1 MKTIRTFAAGIVLAC
16 LMLQLPV
23 AEAQT
28 SNVIQDGFTG
38 ATAQLPWQAFNGAC
52 LTAGTQGMPATGATG
67 IPACNQDTYYGTQVQ
82 TGLTTIN
89 GVANSDPLG
98 SGALRLTN
106 GCAPVSTTKNG
117 TTTTTNT
124 CYYDQNGAIIDTQS
138 YPSNNGI
145 QVTFTTY
152 TYGGD
157 NSGGHG
163 ADGIG
168 FYLLDATK
176 ATPNIGSW
184 GGSLGYS
191 CSNTNSPYTG
201 MANAYM
207 GLGMDEFGNFLNNS
221 DNTGSGDQATS
232 SNGGNGAEYQPGR
245 IGLRAYGNI
254 NLAALQ
260 AVNASA
266 TASDV
271 QATCK
276 NGGTYNWGGTTY
288 SYAYIY
294 QAGGYYT
301 SQVTTSV
308 TYSYPSGSSGNAKKA
323 CETSYNTNLVPSTTT
338 GGAGSPSGTPLNY
351 SGTLY
356 QQSSSTN
363 SAKAVTGTASVTYS
377 GDNKTYTCNTSTVV
391 TTTAYTYS
399 GTAAAATRS
408 TPAIPASATQAP
420 STTNNDGWYGTGT
433 MFGLGSDGNYYPIT
447 ETTSSGPTHTQTFPD
462 YAAIPGAF
470 VNLPAGTPIANET
483 ATSRAGTSTVAGATP
498 ISYKLQI
505 TSDNKLSLWY
515 SWNQGTYI
523 PVLTNQLITA
533 SNAAQPTSYL
543 FGFGG
548 STGGSDNVHEI
559 TCFQVTPADL
569 SASSAGLN
577 VQQSGEVRTGT
588 QVYLAYYHPNNWW
601 GELNA
606 QTLDYNATTGAVTID
621 ATANWDASCVLTGG
635 ACTATGTTSGTAQ
648 TPRTLLT
655 WDGVDGNGAVNFS
668 NTGNFSAASDTAAF
682 NTLGTIE
689 QGWLNDDSAGANRLA
704 YLSGDRSNEVPSGTA
719 SATQIFRARNSVL
732 ADIINS
738 SPTWVGPPSAPYP
751 ATWKDNLYSTA
762 TILENAPGAQT
773 YTTFAGSGTTGEAT
787 RLNVVY
793 DGSNDGFMHGYETGS
808 YGSDGITYDATG
820 NDGKELVAYMPQ
832 AVLQTIHNST
842 TPTLDYSS
850 PQYSH
855 NYYVD
860 ATPGTGDL
868 FYGSIWHTWLVS
880 GLGAGGN
887 AIFALDITNPSTT
900 SFTASSVMGEWNAAA
915 LSAACGTGSTCG
927 NNLGQTYGTPQI
939 RRLHN
944 GLWAIIFG
952 NGLNSSTGHA
962 GIYVMTISAAGAPST
977 VYFLDTGV
985 GSSGNPDGIAYVTPT
1000 DLDGDHITDYVYA
1013 GDAYGNVWRFDLT
1026 SKSASNWAVSTYGNT
1041 GATPLFTTPSTTTC
1055 TVTTT
1060 PCPAASQVTT
1070 NQPIT
1075 TAVVALSVAPT
1086 SVGQPRVMIEFGT
1099 GAVTAQSTVSSIQY
1113 APGQQALYGI
1123 WDWDMGQTGTA
1134 GSSYTG
1140 LIGSSSAPTAAAP
1153 IAISNLQ
1160 QQTVTSTTSS
1170 SLPGISGFRTVSN
1183 TTICFAGTTCANGTS
1198 TPTTGT
1204 SYGWYMNLPGSAGV
1218 TGVNGGAG
1226 VTGNNQTEQVI
1237 YSPIETDGAFI
1248 VNTTIP
1254 ANNTPLTCN
1263 VATAQGWTMAL
1274 NPGTGGAFTESFFSS
1289 GGGFVNINGQP
1300 VSGIALGATGSPS
1313 VVTAN
1318 NHPYLVNQTTTGA
1331 GTVNQINPP
1340 GGSKGGRLTW
1350 LELH

>member
-16 LMLQLPV
+16 LMAHLPV
-23 AEAQT
+23 ADAQT
-28 SNVIQDGFTG
+28 ANVIQDGFTG

-67 IPACNQDTYYGTQVQ
+67 IPACYLNTYYGTQVQ
-82 TGLTTIN
+82 TGLTTNN
-89 GVANSDPLG
+89 GNPNTDPAG

-176 ATPNIGSW
+176 ATPNIGAW

-191 CSNTNSPYTG
+191 CSNTNTPYNG

-221 DNTGSGDQATS
+221 DNTASGDQATS
-232 SNGGNGAEYQPGR
+232 SNGGNGQEYQPGR

-254 NLAALQ
+254 NLASLQ
-260 AVNASA
+260 AVNPSA

-276 NGGTYNWGGTTY
+276 NGGSYSYSGATTY
-288 SYAYIY
+288 SYAYTY
-294 QAGGYYT
+294 QASGYYT
-301 SQVTTSV
+301 NQVTTSV
-308 TYSYPSGSSGNAKKA
+308 TYSAPTGSNNSQKNACNPSQNSSLNP
-323 CETSYNTNLVPSTTT
+323 TSTTA
-338 GGAGSPSGTPLNY
+338 GGAGTPTGAPLNY

-356 QQSSSTN
+356 QQSNSTS
-363 SAKAVTGTASVTYS
+363 SAKAVKGTTTVTY
-377 GDNKTYTCNTSTVV
+377 NRTAYTCNTSTVV
-391 TTTAYTYS
+391 TTTAYSYS
-399 GTAAAATRS
+399 GTT
-408 TPAIPASATQAP
+408 PASATVSTP
-420 STTNNDGWYGTGT
+420 TTTNNDGWNGTGT
-433 MFGLGSDGNYYPIT
+433 IFGLGSDGNYYPIT
-447 ETTSSGPTHTQTFPD
+447 ETTTSNTPTLTQTFPD
-462 YAAIPGAF
+462 YVAIPGAF
-470 VNLPAGTPIANET
+470 VNLPSSTPIANET
-483 ATSRAGTSTVAGATP
+483 ATSRAGTSTKAGATP

-515 SWNQGTYI
+515 SWNGGTYN

-533 SNAAQPTSYL
+533 SNAAQPASYL

-559 TCFQVTPADL
+559 TCFQVTPADV

-601 GELNA
+601 GELDA
-606 QTLDYNATTGAVTID
+606 QNLVFNATTGIVSIASI
-621 ATANWDASCVLTGG
+621 ANWDASCVLTGG
-635 ACTATGTTSGTAQ
+635 ACTATGATSGTAQ

-668 NTGNFSAASDTAAF
+668 NTGGFSATSDTAAF
-682 NTLGTIE
+682 KTLGTIE
-689 QGWLNDDSAGANRLA
+689 QGWLNDDNAGANRLA
-704 YLSGDRSNEVPSGTA
+704 FLSGDRSNEVPTGTA
-719 SATQIFRARNSVL
+719 TATQIFRNRNSL
-732 ADIINS
+732 LGDIINS
-738 SPTWVGPPSAPYP
+738 SPTWVGPPSSPYP
-751 ATWKDNLYSTA
+751 ATWKDLLHPTD
-762 TILENAPGAQT
+762 TVPENGTGAQT
-773 YTTFAGSGTTGEAT
+773 YPTFAGGGSTGMAT

-793 DGSNDGFMHGYETGS
+793 DGSNDGFMHGFETGS
-808 YGSDGITYDATG
+808 YAADGITYNSTG
-820 NDGKELVAYMPQ
+820 NDGIELVAYMPQ
-832 AVLQTIHNST
+832 AILQTIHNKA

-860 ATPGTGDL
+860 ATPGSGDL
-868 FYGSIWHTWLVS
+868 FYGSAWHTWLVS

-900 SFTASSVMGEWNAAA
+900 SFSASSVIGEWNAAA
-915 LSAACGTGSTCG
+915 LNTLCGTGSTCG
-927 NNLGQTYGTPQI
+927 NNLGQTFGTPQI

-944 GLWAIIFG
+944 GLWGIIFG
-952 NGLNSSTGHA
+952 NGLNSTAGHA
-962 GIYVMTISAAGAPST
+962 GIYVMTISANGVPST

-985 GSSGNPDGIAYVTPT
+985 GSSSNPDGIAYVTPA

-1013 GDAYGNVWRFDLT
+1013 GDVYGNVWRFDLT
-1026 SKSASNWAVSTYGNT
+1026 SDTASGWAVSTYGQT
-1041 GATPLFTTPSTTTC
+1041 GATPLFTTPSATTC
-1055 TVTTT
+1055 TVTTS
-1060 PCPAASQVTT
+1060 PCPAASKVTT

-1086 SVGQPRVMIEFGT
+1086 AIGQPRVMIEFGT
-1099 GAVTAQSTVSSIQY
+1099 GSVTPQSTVSSIQY
-1113 APGQQALYGI
+1113 SPGQQTLYGI
-1123 WDWDMGQTGTA
+1123 WDWYMGQSGTA
-1134 GSSYTG
+1134 GSSYAG
-1140 LIGSSSAPTAAAP
+1140 LIGSPSAPTKTAP
-1153 IAISNLQ
+1153 ISLSTLQ
-1160 QQTVTSTTSS
+1160 VQTVTSTSTTST
-1170 SLPGISGFRTVSN
+1170 GQGVETVSN
-1183 TTICFAGTTCANGTS
+1183 TTLCFAGTTCANGTS

-1204 SYGWYMNLPGSAGV
+1204 DFGWYMNLPNFAGV
-1218 TGVNGGAG
+1218 TGVNGGSG
-1226 VTGNNQTEQVI
+1226 VTGNNQTEQVV

-1248 VNTTIP
+1248 VNTTVP

-1263 VATAQGWTMAL
+1263 VAGAQGWTMAL
-1274 NPGTGGAFTESFFSS
+1274 NPGTGGAFQSSFFST
-1289 GGGFVNINGQP
+1289 GTGFPNVNGQP
-1300 VSGIALGATGSPS
+1300 VSGIAINATGSPS

-1318 NHPYLVNQTTTGA
+1318 GHPYLVNQTTTGA

-1340 GGSKGGRLTW
+1340 GGSLGGRLTW